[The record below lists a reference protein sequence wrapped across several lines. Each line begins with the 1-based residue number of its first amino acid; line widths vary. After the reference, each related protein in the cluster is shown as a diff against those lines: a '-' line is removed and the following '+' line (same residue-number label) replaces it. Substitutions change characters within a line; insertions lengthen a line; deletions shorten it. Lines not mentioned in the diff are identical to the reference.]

1 MSDSLD
7 SRDDLTERLAALGRV
22 PVAPAVQSEHLTAI
36 ASVAAGRSFRT
47 SLAGRLKVGA
57 GVLAGFLLGASGLT
71 AAGALGP
78 LQPVAAKVASEV
90 ANVEVPQGPKDK
102 AEKAEK
108 AKKAKAAKARLADG
122 SIGTARDWSD
132 NCADNGT
139 DGQYAGNRGQYLKQ
153 ERAKGAE
160 ALAAAK
166 ASTCGMPLGA
176 EKDAEDAGDDEPK
189 AESEGRGKPEESPAQ
204 NDGAG
209 RSDDEH
215 GKATAPGLD
224 GKGDPGDGD
233 RAKGPKAG
241 DDGDD
246 DGDEAAKPETPAGP
260 PAEAGNS
267 GVTPPVESTPAEPT
281 PDTPA
286 PATEDDGEV

>member
-7 SRDDLTERLAALGRV
+7 PRDDLTERLAALGRA
-22 PVAPAVQSEHLTAI
+22 PVTPAVQSEHLTAI
-36 ASVAAGRSFRT
+36 ASVASGRSFRT

-132 NCADNGT
+132 SCADTGT
-139 DGQYAGNRGQYLKQ
+139 PGQYAGNRGQYLKQ

-189 AESEGRGKPEESPAQ
+189 AESEGRGKPEDSPAQ

-209 RSDDEH
+209 QSDDEH
-215 GKATAPGLD
+215 GKAPGAD
-224 GKGDPGDGD
+224 GKDGNRD
-233 RAKGPKAG
+233 GNKAKGPKTG
-241 DDGDD
+241 DDG
-246 DGDEAAKPETPAGP
+246 EAAKPETPAGP